1 MKVVTHLLASAG
13 AIPNHPRWPLLVY
26 PAVVAQVGPEAFE
39 SLFSRNRWPAA
50 MPA

>member
-1 MKVVTHLLASAG
+1 MKVVTHLLASGG
-13 AIPNHPRWPLLVY
+13 AIPNHPRWPLL
-26 PAVVAQVGPEAFE
+26 QVGPEAFE